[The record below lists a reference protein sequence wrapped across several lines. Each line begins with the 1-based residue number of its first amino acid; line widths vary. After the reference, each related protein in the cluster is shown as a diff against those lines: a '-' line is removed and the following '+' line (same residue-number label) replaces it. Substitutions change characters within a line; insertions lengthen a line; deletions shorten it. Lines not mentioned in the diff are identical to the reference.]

1 MLQTIWDE
9 YTPARVFA
17 FYAAAQQNR
26 RQEMA
31 ENLIVAA
38 IGANGSKDSIEK
50 QLEEWRDGD

>member
-1 MLQTIWDE
+1 MWE
-9 YTPARVFA
+9 RYTPARVFA

-38 IGANGSKDSIEK
+38 IGAGGSKDAIEK
-50 QLEEWRDGD
+50 QLDEWRDGS